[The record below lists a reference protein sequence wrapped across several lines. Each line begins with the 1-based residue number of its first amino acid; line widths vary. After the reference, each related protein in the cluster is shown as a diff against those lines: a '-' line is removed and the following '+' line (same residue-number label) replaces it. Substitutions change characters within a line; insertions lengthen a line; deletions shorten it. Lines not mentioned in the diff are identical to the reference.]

1 MENREKVILGAG
13 IGHSF
18 LQGVLWGKVGDCIDA
33 FERVRWARMT
43 GEEIKR
49 ARNLQEF
56 SLDR

>member
-1 MENREKVILGAG
+1 MQFWVRGLDTV
-13 IGHSF
+13 

-33 FERVRWARMT
+33 FELSEWIGMT
-43 GEEIKR
+43 SEGLKR

>member
-1 MENREKVILGAG
+1 MESWGKAILGAG

-33 FERVRWARMT
+33 FELSEWIGMT
-43 GEEIKR
+43 GEGLKR